1 MEVREYK
8 TKYTTEESSARTLR
22 KTLGRLVE
30 FVFAVL
36 LTVLTIA
43 MAVKL
48 PLDNI
53 ANMAG
58 CMAVCFVA
66 IILLMH
72 SGSRILRI
80 ILKKAEATKEM

>member
-8 TKYTTEESSARTLR
+8 TKYTTEESSACTMR
-22 KTLGRLVE
+22 KTLKRLVE
-30 FVFAVL
+30 FAFAVL
-36 LTVLTIA
+36 LIALTIA

-53 ANMAG
+53 ANMAC
-58 CMAVCFVA
+58 CMLIGSIA

-72 SGSRILRI
+72 SGSRILHI
-80 ILKKAEATKEM
+80 IIKKATKEM